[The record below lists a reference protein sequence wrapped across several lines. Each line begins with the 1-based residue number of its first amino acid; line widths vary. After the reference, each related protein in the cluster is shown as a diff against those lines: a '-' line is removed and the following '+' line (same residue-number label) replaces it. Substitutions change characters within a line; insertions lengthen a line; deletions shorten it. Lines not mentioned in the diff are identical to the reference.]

1 MYEELKVLILLNH
14 LRYVGLILVSITY
27 LVLVL
32 IELERSCDELI
43 IVEGKRNGK
52 KKEVK
57 TNNKNSV
64 PKFNLIAYVL

>member
-1 MYEELKVLILLNH
+1 MLILLND

-57 TNNKNSV
+57 TNNKISV